1 MTLGDGAARSQGAA
15 GRPDSNRRA
24 GAVARQ
30 QRRTAYLLLAP
41 CVLFLLGLAIFPT
54 IYSVVLSFRVEPL
67 YNPNAARFVG
77 WRNYSD
83 LFGDARFWESIRLT
97 LLWAVVVVTIQMVL
111 GFLLAVLLD
120 RKMRGAGLLRTL
132 IIIPVFVSPIAM
144 GLTWRFIFEPVS
156 GLANWVLDAGLGLG
170 PFLWLSDKETAL
182 GTLMFVD
189 CWQWTPFVA
198 LILLAG
204 MQSISPE
211 ITEAARLD
219 RVRGVPYYT
228 RIVLPLIRPVIMV
241 VLLIRL
247 VDSIRIFDLNFI
259 MTKGGPGSA
268 TLMASTY
275 DYTIFEQGHLGLMAA
290 YGFLILI
297 LINIVVALFLN
308 TLYRT
313 EKAARLAERHG

>member
-1 MTLGDGAARSQGAA
+1 MTAVTVEARPPRAA
-15 GRPDSNRRA
+15 GPPAPLRP

-41 CVLFLLGLAIFPT
+41 CVVILLALAIFPLIFAGT
-54 IYSVVLSFRVEPL
+54 LSFKVDSL
-67 YNPNAARFVG
+67 YNPDIARFVG
-77 WRNYSD
+77 WRNYND
-83 LFGDARFWESIRLT
+83 LFDDRRFWNSIELT
-97 LLWAVVVVTIQMVL
+97 VIWSVTVVSIQMVL
-111 GFLLAVLLD
+111 GFFLAVLLD

-132 IIIPVFVSPIAM
+132 IIIPVFISPIAM

-156 GLANWVLDAGLGLG
+156 GLANWILNTGFGLEKWT
-170 PFLWLSDKETAL
+170 WLSHKDTAL
-182 GTLMFVD
+182 MTLMFVD
-189 CWQWTPFVA
+189 CWQWTPFIA

-219 RVRGVPYYT
+219 RVRGVTYYW
-228 RIVLPLIRPVIMV
+228 RIVIPLIRPVIMV
-241 VLLIRL
+241 VILIRL

-259 MTKGGPGSA
+259 MTKGGPGSS
-268 TLMASTY
+268 TLLASVY

-297 LINIVVALFLN
+297 LINIVVLAFLN

-313 EKAARLAERHG
+313 EKAARAADAP

>member
-1 MTLGDGAARSQGAA
+1 MTAVTVEARPPRAA
-15 GRPDSNRRA
+15 GPSAPLRP

-41 CVLFLLGLAIFPT
+41 CVIILLALAIFPLIFAGT
-54 IYSVVLSFRVEPL
+54 LSFKVDSL
-67 YNPNAARFVG
+67 YNPDIARFVG
-77 WRNYSD
+77 WRNYND
-83 LFGDARFWESIRLT
+83 LFDDRRFWSSIELT
-97 LLWAVVVVTIQMVL
+97 VIWSVTVVSIQMVL
-111 GFLLAVLLD
+111 GFFLAVLLD
-120 RKMRGAGLLRTL
+120 RKMKGAGLLRTL
-132 IIIPVFVSPIAM
+132 IIIPVFISPIAM

-156 GLANWVLDAGLGLG
+156 GLANWILNTGFGLEKWT
-170 PFLWLSDKETAL
+170 WLSHKDTAL
-182 GTLMFVD
+182 ATLMFVD
-189 CWQWTPFVA
+189 CWQWTPFIA

-219 RVRGVPYYT
+219 RVRGVTYYW
-228 RIVLPLIRPVIMV
+228 RIVIPLIRPVIMV
-241 VLLIRL
+241 VILIRL

-259 MTKGGPGSA
+259 MTKGGPGSS
-268 TLMASTY
+268 TLLASVY

-297 LINIVVALFLN
+297 LINIVVLAFLN

-313 EKAARLAERHG
+313 EKAARAADAP

>member
-1 MTLGDGAARSQGAA
+1 MRDGETRLL
-15 GRPDSNRRA
+15 A
-24 GAVARQ
+24 GAGSPRARRRVGAVGRK
-30 QRRTAYLLLAP
+30 QRRVAYLLLAP
-41 CVLFLLGLAIFPT
+41 AVLVLVGLAIFPT
-54 IYSVVLSFRVEPL
+54 VFSATLSFRVEPL
-67 YNPNAARFVG
+67 YNPNAARFIG
-77 WRNYSD
+77 WRNYND
-83 LFGDARFWESIRLT
+83 LFQDARFWNSIRLT
-97 LLWAVVVVTIQMVL
+97 LLWAVIVVSIQLVL
-111 GFLLAVLLD
+111 GFFLAILLD

-132 IIIPVFVSPIAM
+132 IIVPVFISPIAM

-156 GLANWVLDAGLGLG
+156 GLANWLIAGVGLEKY
-170 PFLWLSDKETAL
+170 PWLSSTETAL
-182 GTLMFVD
+182 STLMIID

-204 MQSISPE
+204 MQSISPD

-219 RVRGVPYYT
+219 RVRGFAYYT

-259 MTKGGPGSA
+259 TTKGGPGSA
-268 TLMASTY
+268 TLLASTY

-290 YGFLILI
+290 YGFLILL
-297 LINIVVALFLN
+297 LINIIVVIFLN

-313 EKAARLAERHG
+313 EKAARQAERN

>member
-1 MTLGDGAARSQGAA
+1 MTAVAVEARPPRAA
-15 GRPDSNRRA
+15 GPSAPLRP

-41 CVLFLLGLAIFPT
+41 CVIILLALAIFPLIFAGT
-54 IYSVVLSFRVEPL
+54 LSFKVDSL
-67 YNPNAARFVG
+67 YNPDIARFVG
-77 WRNYSD
+77 WRNYND
-83 LFGDARFWESIRLT
+83 LFDDRRFWNSIELT
-97 LLWAVVVVTIQMVL
+97 VIWSVTVVSIQMVL
-111 GFLLAVLLD
+111 GFFLAVLLD
-120 RKMRGAGLLRTL
+120 RKMKGAGLLRTL
-132 IIIPVFVSPIAM
+132 IIIPVFISPIAM

-156 GLANWVLDAGLGLG
+156 GLANWILNTGFGLEKWT
-170 PFLWLSDKETAL
+170 WLSHKDTAL
-182 GTLMFVD
+182 ATLMFVD
-189 CWQWTPFVA
+189 CWQWTPFIA

-219 RVRGVPYYT
+219 RVRGVTYYW
-228 RIVLPLIRPVIMV
+228 RIVIPLIRPVIMV
-241 VLLIRL
+241 VILIRL

-259 MTKGGPGSA
+259 MTKGGPGSS
-268 TLMASTY
+268 TLLASVY

-297 LINIVVALFLN
+297 LINIVVLAFLN

-313 EKAARLAERHG
+313 EKAARAADAP